1 METELTPLIQ
11 VTDLGNYLAGRWVH
25 ESLSMS
31 VNKGEVVAIIGASG
45 CGKTTLLN
53 SILMLRQATCGSI
66 QILGSDVI
74 NCPEEERNRVK
85 SRLGVMFQSGAL
97 FSAMNVM
104 ENVMFPIRQF
114 TAIRGDY
121 LKKIAWMKLQLVGFP
136 AESHDL
142 YPAELS
148 GGMIKR
154 VAMARAIAMDPDI
167 VFLDEPTA
175 GLDPDSAS
183 EFDQLVLSLQQRLGL
198 TVIMITH
205 DLDTLWRVPDRVM
218 FIADGRVVAALP
230 MRELVKHDHPAV
242 QAYFASDRARL
253 RMPVS

>member
-1 METELTPLIQ
+1 MEGDLTPLIQ
-11 VTDLGNYLAGRWVH
+11 VTDLGNYLGGRWVH

-66 QILGSDVI
+66 QMLGSDVI
-74 NCPEEERNRVK
+74 NCAEEERNRVK

-97 FSAMNVM
+97 FSAMSVL

-114 TAIRGDY
+114 TSIRGDY
-121 LKKIAWMKLQLVGFP
+121 LNKIAWMKLQLVGFP

-154 VAMARAIAMDPDI
+154 VAMARAIVMDPDI

-230 MRELVKHDHPAV
+230 MSELVMHDHPAV

-253 RMPVS
+253 RIRGG